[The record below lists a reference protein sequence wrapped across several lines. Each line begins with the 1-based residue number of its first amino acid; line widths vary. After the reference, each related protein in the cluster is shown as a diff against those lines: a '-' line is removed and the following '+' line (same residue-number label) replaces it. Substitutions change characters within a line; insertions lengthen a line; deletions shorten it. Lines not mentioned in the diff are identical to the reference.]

1 MGWAADSFG
10 PDGGEAARPSVA
22 SPGSP
27 REFFM
32 RYVVRSVDGA
42 EYGPFT
48 SDELRQLVREQRLG
62 PGDFVRREEGR
73 TWSPFEKIAGLADVV
88 AGDAAPPSRDTPTPS
103 TRSSPMTSAPPDAS
117 ESSARPS
124 RPRLDPT
131 PERVEFDGASAPPP
145 GGELTIE
152 IDLDSILPPMDAE
165 VAPAESGSTSPPA
178 ASSLAGTPSPESTDA
193 RRTRASIP
201 VDPARSTNPFVASGL
216 PIDLLED
223 EEVEFVLVQSFLD
236 ACRGSLIG
244 AALGHRG
251 RLVCT
256 TYRAATIMPG
266 FGRSSMTLVWL
277 DRIHAA
283 AVRSRTSVARLIFG
297 VICLLYAAYALVGSL
312 AVGAAMSAI
321 GGGGAAVGGI
331 TAILGA
337 VVAAVAGLLGLYLV
351 LAARGRAVIVGDAA
365 DGITFACA
373 AAGPWHLARIDAG
386 RMRSIGRP
394 TAIDGRRSS
403 PPAA

>member
-1 MGWAADSFG
+1 
-10 PDGGEAARPSVA
+10 
-22 SPGSP
+22 
-27 REFFM
+27 M

-88 AGDAAPPSRDTPTPS
+88 AGDAAPTSRDTQTPS
-103 TRSSPMTSAPPDAS
+103 TPSSSITSPPPDAS

-131 PERVEFDGASAPPP
+131 PERIDAEETSAPPP
-145 GGELTIE
+145 DAERTIE
-152 IDLDSILPPMDAE
+152 IDLDSILPPMDAD
-165 VAPAESGSTSPPA
+165 VAHADSGSRSPPP
-178 ASSLAGTPSPESTDA
+178 ASSFAGTPSPGSTDA
-193 RRTRASIP
+193 VRARASIP
-201 VDPARSTNPFVASGL
+201 VDPARSTNPFVAAGL
-216 PIDLLED
+216 PIDLLEG

-256 TYRAATIMPG
+256 THRAATIMPG
-266 FGRSSMTLVWL
+266 FGRSSMTVAWL

-283 AVRSRTSVARLIFG
+283 AVRSRTSMARLIFG
-297 VICLLYAAYALVGSL
+297 VICLLYAAYAVVGSL

-351 LAARGRAVIVGDAA
+351 LTARGRAVIVGDAA

-386 RMRSIGRP
+386 RMRSIGAP
-394 TAIDGRRSS
+394 TATDGRRSS

>member
-1 MGWAADSFG
+1 
-10 PDGGEAARPSVA
+10 
-22 SPGSP
+22 
-27 REFFM
+27 M

-73 TWSPFEKIAGLADVV
+73 TWSPFEKIAGLADAATSSTGTSSSDPATESASPP
-88 AGDAAPPSRDTPTPS
+88 AG
-103 TRSSPMTSAPPDAS
+103 
-117 ESSARPS
+117 PS

-131 PERVEFDGASAPPP
+131 PERIDVAETSAPPRDA
-145 GGELTIE
+145 ERTIE
-152 IDLDSILPPMDAE
+152 IDLDSILPPMDAD
-165 VAPAESGSTSPPA
+165 VAHADSGSRSPPP
-178 ASSLAGTPSPESTDA
+178 ASSFAGTPSPGSTDA
-193 RRTRASIP
+193 VRARASIP
-201 VDPARSTNPFVASGL
+201 VDPARSTNPFVAAGL
-216 PIDLLED
+216 PIDLLEG

-256 TYRAATIMPG
+256 THRAATIMPG
-266 FGRSSMTLVWL
+266 FGRSSMTVAWL

-283 AVRSRTSVARLIFG
+283 AVRSRTSMARLIFG
-297 VICLLYAAYALVGSL
+297 VICLLYAAYAVVGSL

-321 GGGGAAVGGI
+321 GGGAAVGGI

-351 LAARGRAVIVGDAA
+351 LTARGRAVIVGDAA

-373 AAGPWHLARIDAG
+373 AGPWHLAQIDAG
-386 RMRSIGRP
+386 RMRSVGIP
-394 TAIDGRRSS
+394 VATDGRRSS